1 MNRAASMPRSAPSRR
16 SKAEAVDARPARPVQ
31 TKSKADRFNWL
42 PWLFPAMLL
51 LAGLD
56 VLLSGRDLSQAFLDL
71 ASDTEGGGAL
81 VRHPVM
87 QWVQRGI
94 SLLLVAVSIERI
106 GSHFLQRKAVPSPTL
121 TWAFLAYWLTTV
133 LTPAVFGAHPQIS
146 HEFVYS
152 MLFGLAATL
161 CNQADC
167 QRILLVSRNGL
178 FLFILA
184 GMALVPVMPSLVLDT
199 AYTQGL
205 VPGLPRFGGLASH
218 PVMMG
223 MMTQAAL
230 LLLWTNPF
238 ARRWLNLA
246 AWTLGLGVLFLAQ
259 SKTAW
264 LAFLLSAAILLVVRR
279 TPGAVQRL
287 GDPRRNS
294 FGVVALFLV
303 IVTVL
308 VALAALLV
316 ADLPEMVADFFNTS
330 EGAQLISMTG
340 RDRIWEVAFQE
351 WHNYPVFGYGPQL
364 WDAEFRQAIDMP
376 NATHGH
382 NQFIDTL
389 ARCGTVGAAGLVVY
403 ALVLMVLSFRF
414 ARATRGLSLAMFATL
429 ALLSVSEIPLILVG
443 YGAELFSHIL
453 LVVVLAGASAARPKE
468 TERVKVE
475 PVGARSMRRAA

>member
-1 MNRAASMPRSAPSRR
+1 MNRAASMPRGAPSRR

-31 TKSKADRFNWL
+31 TAKADRFNWL

-51 LAGLD
+51 LAGA
-56 VLLSGRDLSQAFLDL
+56 GRAAVRPRPVAGLPRPRER
-71 ASDTEGGGAL
+71 DTEGGGAM
-81 VRHPVM
+81 VRHPIM
-87 QWVQRGI
+87 PWVQRGI
-94 SLLLVAVSIERI
+94 SLLLVAASIERI

-146 HEFVYS
+146 HEYVYS

-161 CNQADC
+161 CNGRR

-178 FLFILA
+178 FLYILA

-238 ARRWLNLA
+238 ARRWLNVA

-279 TPGAVQRL
+279 TPGCRAAPGRPAPQFVRRRRAVPGHRHRA
-287 GDPRRNS
+287 G
-294 FGVVALFLV
+294 
-303 IVTVL
+303 
-308 VALAALLV
+308 
-316 ADLPEMVADFFNTS
+316 
-330 EGAQLISMTG
+330 GAG
-340 RDRIWEVAFQE
+340 R
-351 WHNYPVFGYGPQL
+351 
-364 WDAEFRQAIDMP
+364 
-376 NATHGH
+376 
-382 NQFIDTL
+382 
-389 ARCGTVGAAGLVVY
+389 AAGGRP
-403 ALVLMVLSFRF
+403 AGDGGR
-414 ARATRGLSLAMFATL
+414 
-429 ALLSVSEIPLILVG
+429 LLQ
-443 YGAELFSHIL
+443 HQ
-453 LVVVLAGASAARPKE
+453 R
-468 TERVKVE
+468 
-475 PVGARSMRRAA
+475 RRAADVDDRARPHLGSGVPGVAQLPGVRLRPAAVGRGVPAGHRHAQRDPRPQPVHRHAGALRHRRAPPAWWCTRWC